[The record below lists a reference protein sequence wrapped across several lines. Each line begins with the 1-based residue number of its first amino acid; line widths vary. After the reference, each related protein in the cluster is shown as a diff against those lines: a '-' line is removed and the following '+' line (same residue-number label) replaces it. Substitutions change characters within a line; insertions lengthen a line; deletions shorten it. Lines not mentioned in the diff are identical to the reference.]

1 VTVEHLYVHAPFC
14 ARRCPYC
21 DFAVTV
27 RRTGGHEAW
36 SEAIRAELDM
46 RENGGPAG
54 DPVTLARPV
63 RTLFVGG
70 GTPSLLGADAMGALG
85 RILGPERVASTTL
98 EWTAEANPE
107 SFGPE
112 VARGWQEAGVNRV
125 SLGVQSFDPAVLRWM
140 GRLHGPD
147 GARAAVET
155 ARAHGLAN
163 LSLDL
168 IFGLPARLGRDL
180 RTDLDAALALD
191 PAHLSLYG
199 LSAEQGTP
207 LARWIRE
214 GREIPLDDDAYAEEY
229 LRIAERLASEGYR
242 HYEVSNF
249 ARPGF
254 ESVHNQAYWSGTPYL
269 GLGNGSHSYLPPFR
283 SWNFR
288 NWDEYS
294 NRVLAGEDPTV
305 ERESVEGEARV
316 LETIWLGL
324 RTADGWALPVGTGGD
339 GPESEEMAAAGEIAR
354 SWQVRGLAAVR
365 GGRVILTPEGWLLLD
380 ELAVQMADVVRTEGR
395 GSG

>member
-1 VTVEHLYVHAPFC
+1 MTVEHLYVHAPFC

-27 RRTGGHEAW
+27 RRTGGHEEW

-46 RENGGPAG
+46 RERGGPAG
-54 DPVTLARPV
+54 DPVTLARPL

-85 RILGPERVASTTL
+85 RILGPERVASMTL

-112 VARGWQEAGVNRV
+112 VARGWRDAGVTRV

-140 GRLHGPD
+140 GRLHGPE
-147 GARAAVET
+147 GAETAVNT

-168 IFGLPARLGRDL
+168 IFGLPARLGRNL
-180 RTDLDAALALD
+180 RTDLDAALALE

-229 LRIAERLASEGYR
+229 LRIAERLVSEGYR

-283 SWNFR
+283 CWNFR

-294 NRVLAGEDPTV
+294 NRVLAGKDPTL
-305 ERESVEGEARV
+305 EREAVEGEPRV
-316 LETIWLGL
+316 LEIIWLGL
-324 RTADGWALPVGTGGD
+324 RTADGWTLPVGTGGN
-339 GPESEEMAAAGEIAR
+339 GPGSEEMAAAGEIAR

-380 ELAVQMADVVRTEGR
+380 ELAVQMAGVVLTEGR

>member
-1 VTVEHLYVHAPFC
+1 MTVEHLYVHAPFC

-54 DPVTLARPV
+54 DPVTLARPL

-70 GTPSLLGADAMGALG
+70 GTPSLLGADAMAALA
-85 RILGPERVASTTL
+85 RILGPERVASPTL